1 MEIPTAPLQG
11 VPHKHSPSD
20 TRDSEQ
26 EDSVS
31 LWKSSL
37 SPTSSKQGGLPRGSP
52 PAPAQFRKGHGPDKQ
67 EHLTRQEGYICS
79 RSDSPRGPPT
89 FRL

>member
-20 TRDSEQ
+20 TRDSQQ
-26 EDSVS
+26 EGSVS

-37 SPTSSKQGGLPRGSP
+37 GPEQQTGGLPRGSP
-52 PAPAQFRKGHGPDKQ
+52 LPSPVSQGP
-67 EHLTRQEGYICS
+67 R
-79 RSDSPRGPPT
+79 P
-89 FRL
+89 